1 MRNGAAFLHAGV
13 VVAALLPLADLCLRA
28 ATDRL
33 AADPVEDITLTTGD
47 WALRL
52 LLGSLAVTPLR
63 RLLGYPQLIP
73 LRRSLGLLAFLY
85 ASLHALTYVALD
97 QGFDPKALVEDVLE
111 RRYITAGFAAWLC
124 LLPLAATSTRS
135 ALRRL
140 GGERWKRLHG
150 LVHLAAGLACL
161 HYLWLVKADLL
172 PPLAYT
178 AVLVVLWI
186 ARRKVLPI
194 RPLR

>member
-1 MRNGAAFLHAGV
+1 MV
-13 VVAALLPLADLCLRA
+13 TAALLPLAYLALRA

-33 AADPVEDITLTTGD
+33 GADPVEDITHTTGA
-47 WALRL
+47 WALTL
-52 LLGSLAVTPLR
+52 LLAALAITPLR
-63 RLLGYPQLIP
+63 RVFGLSTLAP

-85 ASLHALTYVALD
+85 ATLHALTYVGLD
-97 QGFDPKALVEDVLE
+97 QGFHWPLLVEDVLE
-111 RRYITAGFAAWLC
+111 RRYVTAGFAAWLC
-124 LLPLAATSTRS
+124 LLPLAATSTRN

-140 GGERWKRLHG
+140 GGERWKRLHR

-172 PPLAYT
+172 APLAYT
-178 AVLVVLWI
+178 AVLGVLWI
-186 ARRKVLPI
+186 ARRQVLLV